1 MKTHK
6 YHSILAFLAFCIC
19 TACTKDIGMEGL
31 PQGKDY
37 LKVYAIIGETATAE
51 ARNGETGGE
60 ETGGEGTTTPG
71 NKDGYGTPMDELFSY
86 KATNKGGGFVKG
98 CQIGLYSVKNVNG
111 VNNKERL
118 VNEPLTF
125 IEKENN
131 IGDTRI
137 AGFKSDKI
145 EIASMTN
152 LGPTFV
158 YYPYSAD
165 NDIKT
170 PPAETTNWEY
180 PINIYKASN
189 QTPSTSGDKNKVI
202 DLLTATGGGTLN
214 STYGVVL
221 YTFKHACSMLMIHRG
236 EGFDK
241 KETKVEVKIKNKL
254 QAYISRTT
262 GSFSLKFKEAESTA
276 EIPTVFPT
284 NFCEDY
290 EINAT
295 TGEQDVYSVILPPGA
310 IVEYIKM
317 EDNFGTWQYIR
328 PNDGDITLKEGWRQP
343 VTVKMTGLYPTI
355 YPHTISP
362 WEDETIK
369 IDNSSAPGIYDSE
382 GFMGWVKAY
391 NTYKKN
397 NNNSDETTLE
407 TYGTKDEISGTWTFH
422 LYTDIDFSEQSD
434 AVSTTEY
441 QYFIQTFTDKL
452 EGHGHTLKNI
462 TLKKTDDNNNNNVGF
477 ISTLDGGS
485 INNLKING
493 ITVIATEYVD
503 ANPYVGTLAG
513 SITDGS
519 ITNCKITG
527 INLECKQGYA
537 GALAGKASVG
547 TFDTC
552 LLEGELQ
559 LGKEATN
566 DNNSYK
572 LFGTKDESLK
582 IEQSK
587 INTSG
592 VYVFKEI
599 ETSTGSGDD
608 ETGQE
613 GEITTGGNT
622 ENNVEGGN

>member
-71 NKDGYGTPMDELFSY
+71 NKDRYGTPMDELFSY

-111 VNNKERL
+111 VNDQERL

-137 AGFKSDKI
+137 AGFKSDEI

-165 NDIKT
+165 NDIALEDRPT
-170 PPAETTNWEY
+170 EIINWEY
-180 PINIYKASN
+180 PINIYK
-189 QTPSTSGDKNKVI
+189 TPSSEGDQNQII
-202 DLLTATGGGTLN
+202 DLLTATSGGTLN

-262 GSFSLKFKEAESTA
+262 GSFSLKFRDVTNESTA

-362 WEDETIK
+362 WEYETIK
-369 IDNSSAPGIYDSE
+369 IDENSAPGIYNSE
-382 GFMGWVKAY
+382 DFMGWVEAY
-391 NTYKKN
+391 STYKN
-397 NNNSDETTLE
+397 NNSNKTTLE
-407 TYGTKDEISGTWTFH
+407 TYGTKDETGTWTFH
-422 LYTDIDFSEQSD
+422 LYTDINFSEQPD
-434 AVSTTEY
+434 AVSTTEC

-462 TLKKTDDNNNNNVGF
+462 TLKKTSNTDSNVGF
-477 ISTLDGGS
+477 IGTLNGGS

-493 ITVIATEYVD
+493 ITVTATENVN
-503 ANPYVGTLAG
+503 ASTYVGTLAG
-513 SITDGS
+513 SITAGS

-537 GALAGKASVG
+537 GALAGQASAG

-566 DNNSYK
+566 DESFK
-572 LFGTKDESLK
+572 LFGYKYESLT
-582 IEQSK
+582 IEPTK

-592 VYVFKEI
+592 VYIFKEI

>member
-51 ARNGETGGE
+51 ARNGETEGE

-71 NKDGYGTPMDELFSY
+71 NKDEYGTPMDELFSY

-111 VNNKERL
+111 VNNQERL

-137 AGFKSDKI
+137 AGFKSDEI

-165 NDIKT
+165 NDIAPENRPT
-170 PPAETTNWEY
+170 ETTNKWEY
-180 PINIYKASN
+180 PINIYK
-189 QTPSTSGDKNKVI
+189 TPSPGGDKNKVI
-202 DLLTATGGGTLN
+202 DLLTATSGGTLN

-236 EGFDK
+236 DGF
-241 KETKVEVKIKNKL
+241 ENATSEVEVKIKNKR
-254 QAYISRTT
+254 QAYISGTT
-262 GSFSLKFKEAESTA
+262 GSFSLKFRGVTNESTA

-362 WEDETIK
+362 WEDETIE
-369 IDNSSAPGIYDSE
+369 IDNSSAPGIYDRE
-382 GFMGWVKAY
+382 DFIEWVNAY
-391 NTYKKN
+391 NN
-397 NNNSDETTLE
+397 NKTILE
-407 TYGTKDEISGTWTFH
+407 TYGTKDETGTWTFH
-422 LYTDIDFSEQSD
+422 LYTDIDFSEQPD
-434 AVSTTEY
+434 ASSTTER

-462 TLKKTDDNNNNNVGF
+462 TLKKTDDNNNNVGF
-477 ISTLDGGS
+477 IGTLNGGS

-493 ITVIATEYVD
+493 ITVIATEYVN
-503 ANPYVGTLAG
+503 ANTYVGTLAG

-537 GALAGKASVG
+537 GALAGQASAG

-572 LFGTKDESLK
+572 LFGKDESLT
-582 IEQSK
+582 IELTK

-592 VYVFKEI
+592 VYIFKEI
-599 ETSTGSGDD
+599 ETGTGSGDD

-613 GEITTGGNT
+613 GETTTGDNT
-622 ENNVEGGN
+622 GNNVEGGN

>member
-86 KATNKGGGFVKG
+86 KATNKGGGFVEG

-111 VNNKERL
+111 ENNEKRL

-137 AGFKSDKI
+137 AGFKSDEI

-170 PPAETTNWEY
+170 LPEGATNWEY

-189 QTPSTSGDKNKVI
+189 QTPSTSGDQNKVI

-236 EGFDK
+236 EGFDDK
-241 KETKVEVKIKNKL
+241 DSEVEVKIKNKL
-254 QAYISRTT
+254 QAYVSRTT

-276 EIPTVFPT
+276 ADIPTVFPT

-290 EINAT
+290 EINST
-295 TGEQDVYSVILPPGA
+295 TGKQDVYSVILPPGA

-362 WEDETIK
+362 WEDETIE
-369 IDNSSAPGIYDSE
+369 IDNSSAPGIYNREDFLE
-382 GFMGWVKAY
+382 WVDAY
-391 NTYKKN
+391 N
-397 NNNSDETTLE
+397 NNNNNNETTLG
-407 TYGTKDEISGTWTFH
+407 TYGTKDEISSTWTFH

-441 QYFIQTFTDKL
+441 QHFIRTFTDKL

-462 TLKKTDDNNNNNVGF
+462 TLKKTDNANNNVGF
-477 ISTLDGGS
+477 IGTLNGGS

-493 ITVIATEYVD
+493 ITVTATEYLSND
-503 ANPYVGTLAG
+503 TYVGTLAG

-537 GALAGKASVG
+537 GALAGQANTG

-559 LGKEATN
+559 LGKDATN
-566 DNNSYK
+566 DESFK
-572 LFGTKDESLK
+572 LFGYKDESLT
-582 IEQSK
+582 IESTK

-592 VYVFKEI
+592 VYVFKEEI
-599 ETSTGSGDD
+599 ETGTGSGDN

-613 GEITTGGNT
+613 GETTPDGNT
-622 ENNVEGGN
+622 GNNVEGGN

>member
-31 PQGKDY
+31 PQCKDY

-71 NKDGYGTPMDELFSY
+71 NKDEYGTPMDELFSY
-86 KATNKGGGFVKG
+86 KATNKGGGFVEG

-111 VNNKERL
+111 VNNEKRL

-137 AGFKSDKI
+137 AGFKSDEI

-170 PPAETTNWEY
+170 LPEGATNWEY

-189 QTPSTSGDKNKVI
+189 QTPSTSGDQNKVI

-236 EGFDK
+236 EGFDDK
-241 KETKVEVKIKNKL
+241 DSEVEVKIKNKL
-254 QAYISRTT
+254 QAYVSRTT

-276 EIPTVFPT
+276 ADIPTVFPT
-284 NFCEDY
+284 NFCKNY
-290 EINAT
+290 KINAT
-295 TGEQDVYSVILPPGA
+295 TREQDVYSVILPPGA

-362 WEDETIK
+362 WEDETIT
-369 IDNSSAPGIYDSE
+369 IDKNSAPGIYNSE
-382 GFMGWVKAY
+382 DFMGWVEAY
-391 NTYKKN
+391 NTYK
-397 NNNSDETTLE
+397 NNNSNETTLE
-407 TYGTKDEISGTWTFH
+407 TYGTKDETGTWTFH
-422 LYTDIDFSEQSD
+422 LYTDIDFSEQPD
-434 AVSTTEY
+434 ASSTTEC
-441 QYFIQTFTDKL
+441 QYFIRTFTDKL

-462 TLKKTDDNNNNNVGF
+462 TLKKTSNTDSNVGF
-477 ISTLDGGS
+477 IGTLNGGS

-493 ITVIATEYVD
+493 ITVTATENVD
-503 ANPYVGTLAG
+503 ANSYVGTLAG

-537 GALAGKASVG
+537 GALAGQASAG
-547 TFDTC
+547 TFETC

-559 LGKEATN
+559 LGKDATN
-566 DNNSYK
+566 DNNSFK
-572 LFGTKDESLK
+572 LFGYKDESLT
-582 IEQSK
+582 IESTK

-592 VYVFKEI
+592 VYIFKEI
-599 ETSTGSGDD
+599 ETGTGSGDN

-613 GEITTGGNT
+613 GETTPDGNT
-622 ENNVEGGN
+622 GNNVEGGN

>member
-1 MKTHK
+1 MKTYK

-71 NKDGYGTPMDELFSY
+71 NKDRYGTPMDELFSY

-137 AGFKSDKI
+137 AGFKSDEI

-165 NDIKT
+165 NDIALEDRPT
-170 PPAETTNWEY
+170 EIINWEY
-180 PINIYKASN
+180 PINIYK
-189 QTPSTSGDKNKVI
+189 TPSSEGDQNQII
-202 DLLTATGGGTLN
+202 DLLTATSGGTLN
-214 STYGVVL
+214 STYGVIL

-241 KETKVEVKIKNKL
+241 KETKVEVKIKNKR

-262 GSFSLKFKEAESTA
+262 GSFSLKFRDVTNESTA

-355 YPHTISP
+355 YPHAISP
-362 WEDETIK
+362 WENEKITIDK
-369 IDNSSAPGIYDSE
+369 NSAPGIYDSE
-382 GFMGWVKAY
+382 DFMKWVKAY
-391 NTYKKN
+391 NKN
-397 NNNSDETTLE
+397 NTETLKM
-407 TYGTKDEISGTWTFH
+407 YGTNDADNNTGTWTFH
-422 LYTDIDFSEQSD
+422 LYTDIDFSGESGTS
-434 AVSTTEY
+434 STTEY

-572 LFGTKDESLK
+572 LFGTKDESLT
-582 IEQSK
+582 IESTK

-592 VYVFKEI
+592 VYIFKEI

>member
-1 MKTHK
+1 MKTYK

-60 ETGGEGTTTPG
+60 ETGGESTTTPG

-86 KATNKGGGFVKG
+86 KATNKGGGFVEG

-111 VNNKERL
+111 VNNEERL

-125 IEKENN
+125 IEQENN
-131 IGDTRI
+131 IGDAQGTKI
-137 AGFKSDKI
+137 AGFKSDEI

-170 PPAETTNWEY
+170 LPEGTTNWEY

-189 QTPSTSGDKNKVI
+189 QTPPTSGDQNKVI

-236 EGFDK
+236 EGFDDK
-241 KETKVEVKIKNKL
+241 DSEVEVKIKNKL
-254 QAYISRTT
+254 QAYVSRTT

-276 EIPTVFPT
+276 ADIPTVFPT

-290 EINAT
+290 EINST
-295 TGEQDVYSVILPPGA
+295 TGKQDVYSVILPPGA

-362 WEDETIK
+362 WEDETIE
-369 IDNSSAPGIYDSE
+369 IDNSSAPGIYNREDFLE
-382 GFMGWVKAY
+382 WVDAY
-391 NTYKKN
+391 NN
-397 NNNSDETTLE
+397 NETTLG
-407 TYGTKDEISGTWTFH
+407 TYGTKDKISSTWTFH

-441 QYFIQTFTDKL
+441 QHFIQTFTDKL

-462 TLKKTDDNNNNNVGF
+462 TLKKTDNANNNVGF
-477 ISTLDGGS
+477 IGTLNGGS

-493 ITVIATEYVD
+493 ITVTATENVD
-503 ANPYVGTLAG
+503 ANSYVGTLAG
-513 SITDGS
+513 SITAGS
-519 ITNCKITG
+519 ITSCKITG

-537 GALAGKASVG
+537 GALAGQASAG

-559 LGKEATN
+559 LGKDATN
-566 DNNSYK
+566 DNNSFK
-572 LFGTKDESLK
+572 LFGYKDENLT
-582 IEQSK
+582 IESTK

-592 VYVFKEI
+592 VYIFKEI
-599 ETSTGSGDD
+599 ETGTGSGDN

-613 GEITTGGNT
+613 GETTPDGNT
-622 ENNVEGGN
+622 GNNVEGGN

>member
-1 MKTHK
+1 MKTYK

-60 ETGGEGTTTPG
+60 ETGGEGTTTSE
-71 NKDGYGTPMDELFSY
+71 NKDEYGTPMDELFSY

-111 VNNKERL
+111 VNNQERL

-137 AGFKSDKI
+137 AGFKSDEI

-170 PPAETTNWEY
+170 LPEGTTNWEY
-180 PINIYKASN
+180 PINIYK
-189 QTPSTSGDKNKVI
+189 TPSPGGDKNQVI

-241 KETKVEVKIKNKL
+241 KETEVEVKIKNKR
-254 QAYISRTT
+254 QAYISGTT
-262 GSFSLKFKEAESTA
+262 ESFSLEFRGVTNESTA

-284 NFCEDY
+284 NFCKNY
-290 EINAT
+290 QINAT
-295 TGEQDVYSVILPPGA
+295 TKEQDVYSVILPPGA

-355 YPHTISP
+355 YPHAISP

-369 IDNSSAPGIYDSE
+369 IDNSSAPGIYDRE
-382 GFMGWVKAY
+382 DFIEWVNAY
-391 NTYKKN
+391 NN
-397 NNNSDETTLE
+397 NETTLG
-407 TYGTKDEISGTWTFH
+407 TYGTKDENSDTWTFH
-422 LYTDIDFSEQSD
+422 LYTDIDFSEQPD
-434 AVSTTEY
+434 ASSTTEY
-441 QYFIQTFTDKL
+441 QYFIKTFTDKL

-462 TLKKTDDNNNNNVGF
+462 TLKKTDDNNNNVGF
-477 ISTLDGGS
+477 ISTLNGGS

-493 ITVIATEYVD
+493 ITVTATENVD
-503 ANPYVGTLAG
+503 ANTYVGTLAG

-572 LFGTKDESLK
+572 LFGTKDESLT
-582 IEQSK
+582 IELTK

-592 VYVFKEI
+592 VYIFKEI

>member
-71 NKDGYGTPMDELFSY
+71 NKDEYGTPMDELFSY

-111 VNNKERL
+111 VNNQERL

-137 AGFKSDKI
+137 AGFKSDEI

-158 YYPYSAD
+158 YYPYSVG
-165 NDIKT
+165 NDIVT
-170 PPAETTNWEY
+170 LPEEIINWEY
-180 PINIYKASN
+180 PINIYK
-189 QTPSTSGDKNKVI
+189 TPSSEGDKNQVI

-236 EGFDK
+236 EGFDNK
-241 KETKVEVKIKNKL
+241 DSEVEVKIKNKL
-254 QAYISRTT
+254 QAYVSRTT
-262 GSFSLKFKEAESTA
+262 GSFSLKFKNVTNESTA
-276 EIPTVFPT
+276 ADIPTVFPT
-284 NFCEDY
+284 NFYENY
-290 EINAT
+290 EINST
-295 TGEQDVYSVILPPGA
+295 TGKQDVYSVILPPGA

-328 PNDGDITLKEGWRQP
+328 PKDGDITLKEGWRQP

-355 YPHTISP
+355 YPHAISP
-362 WEDETIK
+362 WEEETIT
-369 IDNSSAPGIYDSE
+369 IDKNSAPGIYNSE
-382 GFMGWVKAY
+382 DFMGWVKAY
-391 NTYKKN
+391 NTYK
-397 NNNSDETTLE
+397 NNNSNETTLE
-407 TYGTKDEISGTWTFH
+407 TYGTKDETGTWTFH
-422 LYTDIDFSEQSD
+422 LYTDIDFSEQPD
-434 AVSTTEY
+434 ASSTTEC

-462 TLKKTDDNNNNNVGF
+462 TLKKTDDNNNNVGF
-477 ISTLDGGS
+477 IGTLNGGS

-493 ITVIATEYVD
+493 ITVTATEYVD
-503 ANPYVGTLAG
+503 ANTYVGTLAG
-513 SITDGS
+513 SITTGS

-537 GALAGKASVG
+537 GALAGQASAG

-559 LGKEATN
+559 LGKDATN
-566 DNNSYK
+566 DDESFK
-572 LFGTKDESLK
+572 LFGYKDESLT
-582 IEQSK
+582 IESTK

-592 VYVFKEI
+592 VYIFKEI
-599 ETSTGSGDD
+599 ETSTGSGDN

-613 GEITTGGNT
+613 GETTTGGNT
-622 ENNVEGGN
+622 GNNVEGGN

>member
-37 LKVYAIIGETATAE
+37 LKVYTIIGETATAE

-71 NKDGYGTPMDELFSY
+71 NKDEYGTPMDELFSY

-131 IGDTRI
+131 IGDAQGTRI
-137 AGFKSDKI
+137 AGFKSDEI

-165 NDIKT
+165 NDIET
-170 PPAETTNWEY
+170 LPEGTTNWEY

-236 EGFDK
+236 DGFENATSD
-241 KETKVEVKIKNKL
+241 VEVKIKNKL

-262 GSFSLKFKEAESTA
+262 GNFSLIFKDAESTA
-276 EIPTVFPT
+276 ADIPTVFPT
-284 NFCEDY
+284 NFCKNY
-290 EINAT
+290 QINAT
-295 TGEQDVYSVILPPGA
+295 TKKQDVYSVILPPGA

-317 EDNFGTWQYIR
+317 KDNFGTWQYIR

-362 WEDETIK
+362 WEDETIT
-369 IDNSSAPGIYDSE
+369 IDKNSAPGIYNSE
-382 GFMGWVKAY
+382 DFMGWVEAY
-391 NTYKKN
+391 NTYK
-397 NNNSDETTLE
+397 NNNSNETTLE
-407 TYGTKDEISGTWTFH
+407 TYGTKDETGTWTFH
-422 LYTDIDFSEQSD
+422 LYTDIDFSEQPD
-434 AVSTTEY
+434 ASSTTEC

-462 TLKKTDDNNNNNVGF
+462 TLKKTDDNNNNVGF
-477 ISTLDGGS
+477 IGTLNGGS

-493 ITVIATEYVD
+493 ITVTATENVD
-503 ANPYVGTLAG
+503 ANTYVGTLAG

-537 GALAGKASVG
+537 GALAGQASAG

-572 LFGTKDESLK
+572 LFGKKDESLT
-582 IEQSK
+582 IESKK

-592 VYVFKEI
+592 VYIFKEI

-613 GEITTGGNT
+613 GETITGGNT

>member
-71 NKDGYGTPMDELFSY
+71 NKDEYGTPMDELFSY

-111 VNNKERL
+111 VNNQERL

-137 AGFKSDKI
+137 AGFKSDEI

-165 NDIKT
+165 NDIAPENRPT
-170 PPAETTNWEY
+170 ETTNKWEY
-180 PINIYKASN
+180 PINIYK
-189 QTPSTSGDKNKVI
+189 TPSTSGDQNKVI
-202 DLLTATGGGTLN
+202 DLLTATSGGTLN

-236 EGFDK
+236 DGFENATSD
-241 KETKVEVKIKNKL
+241 VEVKIKNKL

-262 GSFSLKFKEAESTA
+262 GNFSLIFKGAESTA
-276 EIPTVFPT
+276 ADIPTVFPT
-284 NFCEDY
+284 NFCKNY

-355 YPHTISP
+355 YPHAISP
-362 WEDETIK
+362 WEEETIT
-369 IDNSSAPGIYDSE
+369 IDKNSAPGIYNRED
-382 GFMGWVKAY
+382 FMGWVKAY
-391 NTYKKN
+391 NTYK
-397 NNNSDETTLE
+397 NNNSDESTLG
-407 TYGTKDEISGTWTFH
+407 TYGTKDESSNIWTFH

-434 AVSTTEY
+434 AVSPTEY

-462 TLKKTDDNNNNNVGF
+462 TLKKTDNANNNVGF
-477 ISTLDGGS
+477 IGTLDEGS

-493 ITVIATEYVD
+493 ITVTATEYVD

-537 GALAGKASVG
+537 GALAGKASAG

-572 LFGTKDESLK
+572 LFGIKDEST
-582 IEQSK
+582 IESKK

-592 VYVFKEI
+592 VYVFLKEI